1 MSATWCIVLLGAAV
15 ALWLVP
21 KSRRYSLLYA
31 DAHLVEIS
39 RQLADLRAQQEP
51 EAPGD
56 GPALRHFTTSAGLTV
71 AYGHRQ
77 EGPEVFHHLSLSHRD
92 VVIAQGAAQ
101 TLIAFMVGLLGLDPA
116 RVEVATS
123 ARFVTHAAFRLSAQ
137 EHQAL
142 VARPPTVIDVAEA
155 PGWLRRAMAQR
166 SQLRDASRGVGG

>member
-1 MSATWCIVLLGAAV
+1 MSALWSIVLLGAGL

-21 KSRRYSLLYA
+21 KGRRYSRLYA

-39 RQLADLRAQQEP
+39 RQLAKLRAPQAS

-56 GPALRHFTTSAGLTV
+56 DAGPRHFTTSTGLTV

-101 TLIAFMVGLLGLDPA
+101 TLIAFMVGLLGLEPA
-116 RVEVATS
+116 GVEVATS
-123 ARFVTHAAFRLSAQ
+123 ASFVTHAAFRLSAQ

-142 VARPPTVIDVAEA
+142 VARPPTVIDAVDAR
-155 PGWLRRAMAQR
+155 GWLRRAMAQR
-166 SQLRDASRGVGG
+166 SQLKDASRGVGS